1 MLSLTALLA
10 LAQGAKAQEAYAVYD
25 NDSKVATF
33 YYDNLKASRENVG
46 PINNSANYPIYRN
59 ATNAVFD
66 PSFAAYRPVS
76 AAYWFAYCNSL
87 ESIVGL
93 QYLNTED
100 VTSMCSMFLGCRK
113 LTNLDLSSF
122 NTAKVTDM
130 VTMFYN
136 CNGLTTLNVSSFNTA
151 KVTDMRQMF
160 NGCSA
165 LTTLD
170 LSNFNTENVTN
181 MRFMFR
187 YCSNLTSLNLSSS
200 FNTRNVTDMFA
211 MFVDCEKL
219 TTLDLSSFD
228 TRNVTTMA
236 GMFEN
241 CNSLTTLD
249 LSSFNTV
256 NVTDMEGMF
265 RYCYQL
271 TSIDLSNFNTEKV
284 TEMLGMFQ
292 GCSTLTTLDLSNF
305 NTVNVT
311 DMQGMFS
318 DCYQL
323 TSIDLSNFN
332 TENVTEMGGMFL
344 NCYQL
349 TSLDLSS
356 FNTRNVT
363 SMNMMFYNDR
373 ELTTIYVSE
382 GWTTD
387 KVVGYTAPFG
397 NNDKLVGGA
406 GTSYTTMYETYYSDS
421 ELLIYARIDK
431 TSTPGYL
438 TYKAYDAPGPVVLAG
453 NSDGA
458 GNYWATYYNNVAGFV
473 ADENTTVYTAKVSD
487 DKTKVVLTEVAD
499 RSVPLTYAVILKSTE
514 EEMTLTYKKD
524 ITDVLPDNDLKGSG
538 FDIDTPENT
547 YMLAKGVKGVGF
559 YHWTGS
565 TIPAHR
571 GYLTISGAA
580 ASRFL
585 GFDDGTE
592 DTTAIKGAQ
601 TEGIGDSPLYD
612 LTGRRVEGQPQKGIY
627 VKDGK
632 KVFVK

>member
-1 MLSLTALLA
+1 MKKLSLFFKRVLLSLTACLA
-10 LAQGAKAQEAYAVYD
+10 LAQGVNAQEAYAVY
-25 NDSKVATF
+25 NNASKEVTF
-33 YYDNLKASRENVG
+33 YYDNLRASHENVG
-46 PINNSANYPIYRN
+46 SINNSANYPIYRD

-66 PSFAAYRPVS
+66 PSFAAYRSVS

-93 QYLNTED
+93 QYFNTED
-100 VTSMCSMFLGCRK
+100 VTSMLSMFLGCKK
-113 LTNLDLSSF
+113 LTTLDLSSF

-130 VTMFYN
+130 ETMFYN
-136 CNGLTTLNVSSFNTA
+136 CSGLTTLNVSSFNTA
-151 KVTDMRQMF
+151 KVTDMQRMF
-160 NGCSA
+160 FGCSA

-181 MRFMFR
+181 MRFMFSN
-187 YCSNLTSLNLSSS
+187 CSNLTSLNLSSS
-200 FNTRNVTDMFA
+200 FNTRNVTNMFA
-211 MFVDCEKL
+211 MFVDCKKL

-241 CNSLTTLD
+241 CS
-249 LSSFNTV
+249 
-256 NVTDMEGMF
+256 G
-265 RYCYQL
+265 
-271 TSIDLSNFNTEKV
+271 
-284 TEMLGMFQ
+284 
-292 GCSTLTTLDLSNF
+292 LTTLDLSNF

-311 DMQGMFS
+311 DMQGMFT

-332 TENVTEMGGMFL
+332 TENVTEMGGMFMGCE
-344 NCYQL
+344 NL
-349 TSLDLSS
+349 TTLDLSS

-397 NNDKLVGGA
+397 KNDKLVGGA

-421 ELLIYARIDK
+421 QLLTYARIDK
-431 TSTPGYL
+431 PLTPGYL
-438 TYKAYDAPGPVVLAG
+438 TYKAYDAPGPVILAG

-458 GNYWATYYNNVAGFV
+458 GYYWATYYNNMAGFV
-473 ADENTTVYTAKVSD
+473 ADKNTTVYTAKVSD

-499 RSVPLTYAVILKSTE
+499 RSVPTAETVILKSTE
-514 EEMTLTYKKD
+514 AEITLTYKRD
-524 ITDVLPDNDLKGSG
+524 ITDVLPDNDLKGNG

-547 YMLAKGVKGVGF
+547 YMLAKGAKGVGF
-559 YHWTGS
+559 YHWTGN
-565 TIPAHR
+565 TIPARR

-580 ASRFL
+580 ASQFL

-592 DTTAIKGAQ
+592 GTTAIKGIQ
-601 TEGIGDSPLYD
+601 TEDIDDSPLYN
-612 LTGRRVEGQPQKGIY
+612 LTGRHIEGQPQKGIY
-627 VKDGK
+627 VKNGK
-632 KVFVK
+632 KVLVK

>member
-1 MLSLTALLA
+1 M
-10 LAQGAKAQEAYAVYD
+10 AQGVKAQEAYAVYD
-25 NDSKVATF
+25 DASKVVTF

-93 QYLNTED
+93 QYLNTVD
-100 VTSMCSMFLGCRK
+100 VTSMCSMFLGCEK
-113 LTNLDLSSF
+113 
-122 NTAKVTDM
+122 
-130 VTMFYN
+130 
-136 CNGLTTLNVSSFNTA
+136 LTTLNVSSFNTA
-151 KVTDMRQMF
+151 KVTNMQQMF
-160 NGCSA
+160 NNCGA

-170 LSNFNTENVTN
+170 LSNFNTENVTD
-181 MRFMFR
+181 MRAMFC
-187 YCSNLTSLNLSSS
+187 YCSSLTSLNLSSS

-241 CNSLTTLD
+241 CSGLTTLD
-249 LSSFNTV
+249 LSNFNTAKVTGMEQMFEYCSGLTTLNVSSFNTAK
-256 NVTDMEGMF
+256 VTDM
-265 RYCYQL
+265 
-271 TSIDLSNFNTEKV
+271 SN
-284 TEMLGMFQ
+284 MFQ
-292 GCSTLTTLDLSNF
+292 GCSTLTTLDLSSF
-305 NTVNVT
+305 NTVKVT
-311 DMQGMFS
+311 YINQMFA
-318 DCYQL
+318 DCYEL

-344 NCYQL
+344 NCEKL
-349 TSLDLSS
+349 TTLDLSS

-363 SMNMMFYNDR
+363 SMNMMFSGDK

-387 KVVGYTAPFG
+387 KAVGYNAPFRS
-397 NNDKLVGGA
+397 NVKLVGGE
-406 GTSYTTMYETYYSDS
+406 GTSYANMYETDVDCDKI
-421 ELLIYARIDK
+421 IYARIDNLP
-431 TSTPGYL
+431 TQPGYL
-438 TYKAYDAPGPVVLAG
+438 TYKAYDAPGPVVLTG

-458 GNYWATYYNNVAGFV
+458 GNYWATYYNNIAGFV
-473 ADENTTVYTAKVSD
+473 ADANTTVYTAKVSD

-499 RSVPLTYAVILKSTE
+499 RSVPTAETVILKSSAE
-514 EEMTLTYKKD
+514 EITLTYKSD
-524 ITDVLPDNDLKGSG
+524 VTDVLPDNDLMGNG
-538 FDIDTPENT
+538 FDIETPANT
-547 YMLAKGVKGVGF
+547 YMLAKGANGVGF

-580 ASRFL
+580 ARQFL
-585 GFDDGTE
+585 GFDDSAEGATV
-592 DTTAIKGAQ
+592 IKGIQ
-601 TEGIGDSPLYD
+601 TECLDNSPFYD
-612 LTGRRVEGQPQKGIY
+612 LTGRRVEGQPQKGLY

>member
-1 MLSLTALLA
+1 MAT
-10 LAQGAKAQEAYAVYD
+10 GVKAQEAYAVYD
-25 NDSKVATF
+25 NDSQVVTF
-33 YYDNLKASRENVG
+33 YYDNQKASHGNVG
-46 PINNSANYPIYRN
+46 PINNSSSNYPVYRY
-59 ATNAVFD
+59 ATKAVFD
-66 PSFAAYRPVS
+66 PSFAAYRPTD

-87 ESIVGL
+87 ESIVDL
-93 QYLNTED
+93 KYLNTED
-100 VTSMCSMFLGCRK
+100 VTSMRNMFMGCRNLNALDLRSFNTAK
-113 LTNLDLSSF
+113 VTDMQQMFYGCSALTTLDLSSF

-130 VTMFYN
+130 Q
-136 CNGLTTLNVSSFNTA
+136 
-151 KVTDMRQMF
+151 QMF
-160 NGCSA
+160 NVCEA

-170 LSNFNTENVTN
+170 LSNFNTENVTD
-181 MRFMFR
+181 MRAMFR
-187 YCSNLTSLNLSSS
+187 NCSNLTSLNLSG
-200 FNTRNVTDMFA
+200 FDTRNVTSMLSMFLQ
-211 MFVDCEKL
+211 CEKLTALDLGTFNTAKVTNMQTMFYNCSSL
-219 TTLDLSSFD
+219 TTLDLSSFN
-228 TRNVTTMA
+228 TEKVTSMEQMFYNCSSLTTLDLSSFNTAKVTDMA
-236 GMFEN
+236 NMFQG
-241 CNSLTTLD
+241 CNNLTTLD

-256 NVTDMEGMF
+256 NVTYMNQMF
-265 RYCYQL
+265 
-271 TSIDLSNFNTEKV
+271 
-284 TEMLGMFQ
+284 
-292 GCSTLTTLDLSNF
+292 
-305 NTVNVT
+305 T
-311 DMQGMFS
+311 DC
-318 DCYQL
+318 DKL

-332 TENVTEMGGMFL
+332 TENVTQMGGMFQGCSTL
-344 NCYQL
+344 N
-349 TSLDLSS
+349 TLDLSS

-363 SMNMMFYNDR
+363 AMNNMFSYDE

-382 GWTTD
+382 GWTTE
-387 KVVGYTAPFG
+387 KVEAGYVTPFV
-397 NNDKLVGGA
+397 NCVKLVGGV
-406 GTSYTTMYETYYSDS
+406 GTSYANMYELDYSNCKK
-421 ELLIYARIDK
+421 LIYARID
-431 TSTPGYL
+431 TPSTPGYL
-438 TYKAYDAPGPVVLAG
+438 TDKTGAPGPVVLAG